1 MLLLN
6 WVGLFAAACTTLSFV
21 PQIVKIRRQG
31 GADLSFYMLFIY
43 FAGVLLWFAYGL
55 ILHAPEIIW
64 ANAAS
69 TVLVALAI
77 GLKATHLNRR
87 LASDAANVAATRS
100 AASPRTSAHLVENF
114 SAIATPLKT
123 GTSTPEPVSARYVD
137 RDSAGGTAAT
147 HPPDQPE
154 SPAKLRVAVD
164 MDEVIADAFGKM
176 LRAYNERTG
185 RNITKE
191 QIANE
196 GIEIMFAPEFL
207 TPELK
212 TALDELPHDRSFF
225 GDLELVE
232 GAQESLRKLSKDF
245 EIFIASAAMDV
256 PSSFDAKYQWLK
268 QYFPFIPQS
277 HYIFCGDK
285 SILNADFL
293 IDDRP
298 RHFQHFRGTGI
309 LFTAPHNVNRPA
321 QLRANNWND
330 VVRILQEANA
340 APIRSRPLIPQVTPG
355 T

>member
-6 WVGLFAAACTTLSFV
+6 WIGLFAAACTTLSFV
-21 PQIVKIRRQG
+21 PQIAKIRKQG

-43 FAGVLLWFAYGL
+43 LSGVLLWFFYGL
-55 ILHAPEIIW
+55 ILHAPAIIW

-69 TVLVALAI
+69 AVLVALAI
-77 GLKATHLNRR
+77 GLKVTHPNRR
-87 LASDAANVAATRS
+87 AAIAAEAAQTTAARS
-100 AASPRTSAHLVENF
+100 AAVVAAAAGTTTHRDESFSVAAASQPNAAAPR
-114 SAIATPLKT
+114 
-123 GTSTPEPVSARYVD
+123 EPVSARYIERGPSVVGPEV
-137 RDSAGGTAAT
+137 SAAA
-147 HPPDQPE
+147 
-154 SPAKLRVAVD
+154 PAAPAAAPRKLRVAVD

-185 RNITKE
+185 RNVTKE
-191 QIANE
+191 QIARE
-196 GIEIMFAPEFL
+196 GIGVMFAPEFL

-212 TALDELPHDRSFF
+212 IELDELPHDRSFF
-225 GDLELVE
+225 GDLELME
-232 GAQESLRKLSKDF
+232 GAQEALRALSKDF

-293 IDDRP
+293 VDDRP
-298 RHFQHFRGTGI
+298 RHFEHFRGTGI

-321 QLRANNWND
+321 KLRANNWRD
-330 VVRILQEANA
+330 VVRILEEARA
-340 APIRSRPLIPQVTPG
+340 A
-355 T
+355 

>member
-6 WVGLFAAACTTLSFV
+6 WIGLFAAACTTLSFV
-21 PQIVKIRRQG
+21 PQIAKIRKQG

-43 FAGVLLWFAYGL
+43 LSGVLLWFFYGF
-55 ILHAPEIIW
+55 ILHAPAIIW

-69 TVLVALAI
+69 AVLVALAI
-77 GLKATHLNRR
+77 GLKVTHPNRR
-87 LASDAANVAATRS
+87 AAIAAEAAQTTAARS
-100 AASPRTSAHLVENF
+100 AAGCNPKSA
-114 SAIATPLKT
+114 
-123 GTSTPEPVSARYVD
+123 GGGEPVSARYIERGPSVVGPEV
-137 RDSAGGTAAT
+137 SAAA
-147 HPPDQPE
+147 
-154 SPAKLRVAVD
+154 PAAPAAAPRKLRVAVD

-185 RNITKE
+185 RNVTKE
-191 QIANE
+191 QIARE
-196 GIEIMFAPEFL
+196 GIGVMFAPEFL

-212 TALDELPHDRSFF
+212 IELDELPHDRSFF
-225 GDLELVE
+225 GDLELME
-232 GAQESLRKLSKDF
+232 GAQEALRALSKDF

-293 IDDRP
+293 VDDRP
-298 RHFQHFRGTGI
+298 RHFEHFRGTGI

-321 QLRANNWND
+321 KLRANNWRD
-330 VVRILQEANA
+330 VVCILEEARA
-340 APIRSRPLIPQVTPG
+340 A
-355 T
+355 